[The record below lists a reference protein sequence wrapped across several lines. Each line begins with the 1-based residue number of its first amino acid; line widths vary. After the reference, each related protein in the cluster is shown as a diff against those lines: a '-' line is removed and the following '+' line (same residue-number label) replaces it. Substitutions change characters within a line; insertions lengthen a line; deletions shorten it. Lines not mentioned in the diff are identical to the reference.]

1 LVIVS
6 GVGRNY
12 DARRVEGRMG
22 YFQIS
27 FSDLS
32 AKELAAMPK
41 LKQLELLSEFQV
53 SPEDLAEGSQKFGQ
67 ITRKGRTLY
76 RYRTGDYRIYFE
88 KVSDGILVRC
98 ILNKNTL
105 KDFVFRSQLP
115 VAEDELLADNPK
127 FWDLINRGGLGRR

>member
-1 LVIVS
+1 MEL
-6 GVGRNY
+6 
-12 DARRVEGRMG
+12 
-22 YFQIS
+22 FQIS

-41 LKQLELLSEFQV
+41 SQQLALLSEFQV

-67 ITRKGRTLY
+67 LRRKGRTLY

-88 KVSDGILVRC
+88 KVSEGILVRC
-98 ILNKNTL
+98 ILHKNTL

-115 VAEDELLADNPK
+115 VAEDELLAENPR
-127 FWDLINRGGLGRR
+127 FWDLINRGGLGKKR